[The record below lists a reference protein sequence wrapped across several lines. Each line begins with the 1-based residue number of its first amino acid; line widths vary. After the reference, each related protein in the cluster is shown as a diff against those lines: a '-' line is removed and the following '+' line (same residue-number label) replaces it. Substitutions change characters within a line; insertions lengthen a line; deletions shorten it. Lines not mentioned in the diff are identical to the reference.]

1 MISSMRKEV
10 IQLEQTI
17 QLLGKRLREL
27 RDKKSA
33 RMVANALYFT
43 EGTIYKYES
52 GNSTPSLQTFLD
64 LCNYYGVTPNYL
76 LGFEEEQK

>member
-1 MISSMRKEV
+1 MTSSTRREV
-10 IQLEQTI
+10 IQLEQTM

-27 RDKKSA
+27 RGKKPA
-33 RMVANALYFT
+33 RMVANALYFSKHS
-43 EGTIYKYES
+43 IYDYEKGRTYPPFDRFIS
-52 GNSTPSLQTFLD
+52 